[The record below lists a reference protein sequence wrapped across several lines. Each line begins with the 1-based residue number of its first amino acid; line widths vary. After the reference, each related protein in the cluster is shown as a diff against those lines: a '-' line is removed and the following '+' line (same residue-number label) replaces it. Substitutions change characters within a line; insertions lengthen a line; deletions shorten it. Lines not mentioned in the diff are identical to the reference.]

1 MPSFWSSDVC
11 SRSEEHTSE
20 LQSLTNLVCRLLL
33 EKKEN
38 LSISE
43 IKLLMQKYKYK
54 DALLIANQALE
65 SDSLN
70 TEIYL
75 LKGIALKESFN
86 YSEAIKSLKKGLLID
101 ETNVFLLAELANLY
115 KITSDNQ
122 SAYETY
128 SKLLLLDSENI
139 TFKIQMANT
148 LLASAIYFN
157 RKALEVNPNSI
168 VLLTRLANLFIKTK
182 NYQEGL
188 QLTESFRQLDS
199 TQKEVNKWCGYFY
212 YLNKQ
217 YEPAIARFGQYNN
230 QCGIGESS
238 KFVNKYLGL
247 SLYRLEQFQEAAHYF
262 SEVYNADST
271 DSEVCFYLGVCH
283 CRTFSPDTGLYFLS
297 KTLNLITPENSFLAM
312 IYSETGDAYNA
323 KKETEKATEYIF
335 KAYLTDSLNRVRM
348 FKLAYQYD
356 YEMDD
361 RKTALAYYKKY
372 LALVPEAKSNP
383 ESIGISYKDFATKRI
398 KDIGKNISIANR
410 KQI

>member
-1 MPSFWSSDVC
+1 M
-11 SRSEEHTSE
+11 
-20 LQSLTNLVCRLLL
+20 
-33 EKKEN
+33 EN
-38 LSISE
+38 S
-43 IKLLMQKYKYK
+43 
-54 DALLIANQALE
+54 
-65 SDSLN
+65 
-70 TEIYL
+70 YL
-75 LKGIALKESFN
+75 LSQAGLC
-86 YSEAIKSLKKGLLID
+86 YS
-101 ETNVFLLAELANLY
+101 ETNVF
-115 KITSDNQ
+115 D
-122 SAYETY
+122 
-128 SKLLLLDSENI
+128 
-139 TFKIQMANT
+139 
-148 LLASAIYFN
+148 SAIYFN

-410 KQI
+410 KQIVKP